1 MAQITAALVKQLREK
16 TGAGMM
22 DCKKALTETDGE
34 LEAAVDWLRKS
45 GLAQAQRKAGRTAAE
60 GLIGLATA
68 PGKAAM
74 VEINAET
81 DFVAR
86 NGDFQAVV
94 REVAT
99 LALDCDGDVER
110 LSAASYPG
118 TGRTVSEEI
127 TNLVAT
133 IGENIQ
139 LRRTAVLSAP
149 AGAVGDYIHMPAT
162 PGLGRLGV
170 IVAVESDAP
179 AESLARP
186 AHQFAMHIAAA
197 SPHAVSRDSLDQ
209 AMVERERAVLAEQAR
224 AEGKPEKIIEK
235 MIEGRLR
242 KFFEEVVLLEQTWI
256 LDGETRV
263 KAVLE
268 SAYRRARHPGRRERL
283 RPLPAG
289 RGDRAGEQGLRRRSR
304 RAARFLIISLLP
316 RSRR

>member
-1 MAQITAALVKQLREK
+1 MAQITASLVKQLRDK

-45 GLAQAQRKAGRTAAE
+45 GLAQAARKAGRTAAE
-60 GLIGLATA
+60 GLIGMATA

-86 NGDFQAVV
+86 NADFQAVV
-94 REVAT
+94 REVANI
-99 LALDCDGDVER
+99 ALDCEGDLER

-118 TGRTVSEEI
+118 TGRTVAEEI

-139 LRRTAVLSAP
+139 LRRTVVLSTP
-149 AGAVGDYIHMPAT
+149 AGVVGDYMHMPTAE
-162 PGLGRLGV
+162 GLGRLGV
-170 IVAVESDAP
+170 LVAVESEAP
-179 AESLARP
+179 TGSLERP
-186 AHQFAMHIAAA
+186 AHELAMHIAAA
-197 SPHAVSRDSLDQ
+197 SPQAVSRDSLDQ

-242 KFFEEVVLLEQTWI
+242 KFFEEVVLLEQTWVI
-256 LDGETRV
+256 DGETRV
-263 KAVLE
+263 KSMLE
-268 SAYRRARHPGRRERL
+268 SLAGSLETPVEVGGFVRYQLGEGIERESK
-283 RPLPAG
+283 
-289 RGDRAGEQGLRRRSR
+289 DF
-304 RAARFLIISLLP
+304 AAEVAAQLES
-316 RSRR
+316 

>member
-1 MAQITAALVKQLREK
+1 MAQITAALVKQLRDK

-99 LALDCDGDVER
+99 LALDCEGDVER

-118 TGRTVSEEI
+118 TGRTVAEEI
-127 TNLVAT
+127 TNLIAT

-149 AGAVGDYIHMPAT
+149 VGAVGDYIHMPAT

-170 IVAVESDAP
+170 LVAVASEAP
-179 AESLARP
+179 AESLDRP
-186 AHQFAMHIAAA
+186 AHEFAMHIAAA

-256 LDGETRV
+256 LDGESRV

-268 SAYRRARHPGRRERL
+268 SLASELGTSVSVSGFVRYQLGEGIERESKDF
-283 RPLPAG
+283 A
-289 RGDRAGEQGLRRRSR
+289 AEVAEQLGS
-304 RAARFLIISLLP
+304 
-316 RSRR
+316 

>member
-1 MAQITAALVKQLREK
+1 MAQITAALVKQLRDK

-86 NGDFQAVV
+86 NDDFQAVV

-99 LALDCDGDVER
+99 LALDCDGDIER

-118 TGRTVSEEI
+118 TGRTVAEEI

-149 AGAVGDYIHMPAT
+149 VGAVGDYIHMPAT

-186 AHQFAMHIAAA
+186 AHEFAMHIAAA

-256 LDGETRV
+256 LDGESRV

-268 SAYRRARHPGRRERL
+268 SLTAELGTPVSVSGFVRYQLGEGIERESKDF
-283 RPLPAG
+283 A
-289 RGDRAGEQGLRRRSR
+289 AEVAEQLGS
-304 RAARFLIISLLP
+304 
-316 RSRR
+316 

>member
-1 MAQITAALVKQLREK
+1 MAQITAALVKQLRDK

-45 GLAQAQRKAGRTAAE
+45 GLAQAARKAGRTAAE
-60 GLIGLATA
+60 GLIGMATA

-86 NGDFQAVV
+86 NADFQAVV
-94 REVAT
+94 REVANI
-99 LALDCDGDVER
+99 ALDCEGDLER

-118 TGRTVSEEI
+118 TGRTVAEEI

-139 LRRTAVLSAP
+139 LRRTVVLSTP
-149 AGAVGDYIHMPAT
+149 AGVVGDYLHLPTAE
-162 PGLGRLGV
+162 GLGRLGV
-170 IVAVESDAP
+170 LVAVESGAP
-179 AESLARP
+179 AESLGRP
-186 AHQFAMHIAAA
+186 AHELAMHIAAS
-197 SPHAVSRDSLDQ
+197 SPQAVSRDSLDQ

-256 LDGETRV
+256 LDGESRV

-268 SAYRRARHPGRRERL
+268 SLTAELGTPVSVSGFVRYQLGEGIERESKDF
-283 RPLPAG
+283 A
-289 RGDRAGEQGLRRRSR
+289 AEVAEQLGS
-304 RAARFLIISLLP
+304 
-316 RSRR
+316 

>member
-1 MAQITAALVKQLREK
+1 MAQITAALVKQLRDK

-22 DCKKALTETDGE
+22 DCKKALTETGGE
-34 LEAAVDWLRKS
+34 LEAAVDWLRKT

-60 GLIGLATA
+60 GLIGMATA

-86 NGDFQAVV
+86 NADFQAVV
-94 REVAT
+94 REVAKI
-99 LALDCDGDVER
+99 ALDCDGNLER

-118 TGRTVSEEI
+118 TGRSVSEEI

-139 LRRTAVLSAP
+139 LRRTVTLSTP
-149 AGAVGDYIHMPAT
+149 AGVVGDYIHMPTAE
-162 PGLGRLGV
+162 GLGRLGV
-170 IVAVESDAP
+170 LIAVESEAP
-179 AESLARP
+179 AESLERS
-186 AHQFAMHIAAA
+186 AHELAMHVAAA
-197 SPHAVSRDSLDQ
+197 SPQAVSRDSLDQ

-256 LDGETRV
+256 IDGETRV

-268 SAYRRARHPGRRERL
+268 SLAGTLDSPVAVSGFVRYQLGEGIERESK
-283 RPLPAG
+283 
-289 RGDRAGEQGLRRRSR
+289 DF
-304 RAARFLIISLLP
+304 AAEVAAQLES
-316 RSRR
+316 

>member
-99 LALDCDGDVER
+99 LALDCGGDIER

-118 TGRTVSEEI
+118 TGRTVAEEI

-139 LRRTAVLSAP
+139 LRRTAVFDMP
-149 AGAVGDYIHMPAT
+149 AGAVGDYLHMPAT

-179 AESLARP
+179 ADSLARS
-186 AHQFAMHIAAA
+186 AHELAMHIAAA

-256 LDGETRV
+256 LDGESRV
-263 KAVLE
+263 NSVLE
-268 SAYRRARHPGRRERL
+268 SL
-283 RPLPAG
+283 
-289 RGDRAGEQGLRRRSR
+289 AGELGTPVSVSGFVRYQLGEGIERESKDF
-304 RAARFLIISLLP
+304 AAEVAEQLGS
-316 RSRR
+316 

>member
-1 MAQITAALVKQLREK
+1 MVQITAALVKQLREK

-68 PGKAAM
+68 PGKAAL

-86 NGDFQAVV
+86 NSDFQAVV

-99 LALDCDGDVER
+99 VALDCGGDVER

-118 TGRTVSEEI
+118 TGRTVAEEI

-139 LRRTAVLSAP
+139 LRRTAVLSVST
-149 AGAVGDYIHMPAT
+149 GAVGDYLHMPAS
-162 PGLGRLGV
+162 PGLSRLGV
-170 IVAVESDAP
+170 LVALESDAS
-179 AESLARP
+179 ADSLERP
-186 AHQFAMHIAAA
+186 AHEFAMHIAAA

-263 KAVLE
+263 KSVLE
-268 SAYRRARHPGRRERL
+268 SLAAELGASVSVSGFVRYQLGEGIERESKDF
-283 RPLPAG
+283 A
-289 RGDRAGEQGLRRRSR
+289 AEVAEQLGS
-304 RAARFLIISLLP
+304 
-316 RSRR
+316 

>member
-68 PGKAAM
+68 PGKAAI

-86 NGDFQAVV
+86 NDDFRAVV

-118 TGRTVSEEI
+118 TGRTVTEEI

-139 LRRTAVLSAP
+139 LRRTAVLAAP

-170 IVAVESDAP
+170 LVAVESDAP
-179 AESLARP
+179 SESLERP
-186 AHQFAMHIAAA
+186 AHELAMHVAAV
-197 SPHAVSRDSLDQ
+197 SPQAVSRDSLDQ
-209 AMVERERAVLAEQAR
+209 VIVERERAVLAEQAR

-256 LDGETRV
+256 LDGESRV

-268 SAYRRARHPGRRERL
+268 ALSAELGTSVSVSGFVRYQLGEGIERESKDF
-283 RPLPAG
+283 A
-289 RGDRAGEQGLRRRSR
+289 AEVAEQLGS
-304 RAARFLIISLLP
+304 
-316 RSRR
+316 

>member
-1 MAQITAALVKQLREK
+1 MAQITAALVKQLRDK

-45 GLAQAQRKAGRTAAE
+45 GLAQAARKAGRTAAE

-68 PGKAAM
+68 PGKAAL

-86 NGDFQAVV
+86 NDDFQAVV
-94 REVAT
+94 RRVAEI
-99 LALDCDGDVER
+99 ALDCEGDLER

-118 TGRTVSEEI
+118 TGRTVAEEI
-127 TNLVAT
+127 TNLIAT

-139 LRRTAVLSAP
+139 LRRTAVLSMP
-149 AGAVGDYIHMPAT
+149 AGAVGDYLHMPAS

-170 IVAVESDAP
+170 LVAVESDAP

-186 AHQFAMHIAAA
+186 AHELAMHIAAA
-197 SPHAVSRDSLDQ
+197 SPQAVSRDSLDQ

-242 KFFEEVVLLEQTWI
+242 KFFEEVVLLEQTWVI
-256 LDGETRV
+256 DGETRV
-263 KAVLE
+263 KAVLDSLSETLGAPVAVSGFVRYQLGEGIERE
-268 SAYRRARHPGRRERL
+268 SK
-283 RPLPAG
+283 
-289 RGDRAGEQGLRRRSR
+289 DF
-304 RAARFLIISLLP
+304 AAEVAAQLES
-316 RSRR
+316 

>member
-1 MAQITAALVKQLREK
+1 MAQITAALVKQLRDK

-68 PGKAAM
+68 PGKAAL

-86 NGDFQAVV
+86 NSDFQTVV
-94 REVAT
+94 RGVAA
-99 LALDCDGDVER
+99 LALDCEGDLER
-110 LSAASYPG
+110 LSAAPYPG
-118 TGRTVSEEI
+118 TGRTVAEEI
-127 TNLVAT
+127 TNLIAT

-139 LRRTAVLSAP
+139 LRRTAVLSMP
-149 AGAVGDYIHMPAT
+149 SGAVGDYLHMPAS

-170 IVAVESDAP
+170 LVAVESDAP
-179 AESLARP
+179 AARLERP
-186 AHQFAMHIAAA
+186 AHELAMHIAAA
-197 SPHAVSRDSLDQ
+197 SPQAVSRDSLDQ

-242 KFFEEVVLLEQTWI
+242 KFFEDVVLLEQTWVM
-256 LDGETRV
+256 DGESRV
-263 KAVLE
+263 NSVLE
-268 SAYRRARHPGRRERL
+268 SLASELGTSVSVSGFVRYQLGEGIERESKDF
-283 RPLPAG
+283 A
-289 RGDRAGEQGLRRRSR
+289 AEVAEQLGS
-304 RAARFLIISLLP
+304 
-316 RSRR
+316 

>member
-1 MAQITAALVKQLREK
+1 MAQITAALVKQLRDK

-22 DCKKALTETDGE
+22 DCKKALTETGGE
-34 LEAAVDWLRKS
+34 LEAAVDWLRKT

-86 NGDFQAVV
+86 NADFQAVV

-99 LALDCDGDVER
+99 LALDCEGDVER

-118 TGRTVSEEI
+118 TGRTVAEEI

-139 LRRTAVLSAP
+139 LRRTVVLSTP
-149 AGAVGDYIHMPAT
+149 AGVVGDYIHMPTAE
-162 PGLGRLGV
+162 GLGRLGV
-170 IVAVESDAP
+170 LVAVDSEAP
-179 AESLARP
+179 AESLDRP
-186 AHQFAMHIAAA
+186 AHEFAMHIAAA
-197 SPHAVSRDSLDQ
+197 SPQAVSRDSLDQ
-209 AMVERERAVLAEQAR
+209 AMVERERAVLADQAR

-256 LDGETRV
+256 LDGESRV

-268 SAYRRARHPGRRERL
+268 SLAAELGTSVSVSGFVRYQLGEGIERESKDF
-283 RPLPAG
+283 A
-289 RGDRAGEQGLRRRSR
+289 AEVAEQLGS
-304 RAARFLIISLLP
+304 
-316 RSRR
+316 

>member
-1 MAQITAALVKQLREK
+1 MAQITAALVKQLRDK

-45 GLAQAQRKAGRTAAE
+45 GLAQAARKAGRTAAE
-60 GLIGLATA
+60 GLIGMATA

-86 NGDFQAVV
+86 NADFQAVV
-94 REVAT
+94 RRVANI
-99 LALDCDGDVER
+99 ALDCEGDLER

-118 TGRTVSEEI
+118 TGRTVAEEI

-139 LRRTAVLSAP
+139 LRRTVVLSTP
-149 AGAVGDYIHMPAT
+149 AGVVGDYIHMPTAE
-162 PGLGRLGV
+162 GLGRLGV
-170 IVAVESDAP
+170 LVAVDSEAP
-179 AESLARP
+179 AESLERP
-186 AHQFAMHIAAA
+186 AHELAMHIAAA
-197 SPHAVSRDSLDQ
+197 SPQAVSRDSLDQ

-242 KFFEEVVLLEQTWI
+242 KFFEEVVLLEQTWVI
-256 LDGETRV
+256 DGETRV

-268 SAYRRARHPGRRERL
+268 SLAGSFETPVEVSGFVRYQLGEGIERESKDF
-283 RPLPAG
+283 A
-289 RGDRAGEQGLRRRSR
+289 AEVAEQLQS
-304 RAARFLIISLLP
+304 
-316 RSRR
+316 

>member
-1 MAQITAALVKQLREK
+1 MAQITAALVKQLRDK

-86 NGDFQAVV
+86 NADFQAVV

-99 LALDCDGDVER
+99 LALDCEGDVER

-118 TGRTVSEEI
+118 TGRTVAEEI
-127 TNLVAT
+127 TNLIAT

-139 LRRTAVLSAP
+139 LRRTVVLSTP
-149 AGAVGDYIHMPAT
+149 AGVVGDYIHMPT
-162 PGLGRLGV
+162 PKGWAASAFWSPSTPKRPPRAS
-170 IVAVESDAP
+170 I
-179 AESLARP
+179 ARP
-186 AHQFAMHIAAA
+186 TS
-197 SPHAVSRDSLDQ
+197 SPCISPP
-209 AMVERERAVLAEQAR
+209 RA
-224 AEGKPEKIIEK
+224 
-235 MIEGRLR
+235 
-242 KFFEEVVLLEQTWI
+242 
-256 LDGETRV
+256 
-263 KAVLE
+263 
-268 SAYRRARHPGRRERL
+268 
-283 RPLPAG
+283 
-289 RGDRAGEQGLRRRSR
+289 RRRSPAIPSIR
-304 RAARFLIISLLP
+304 RWSSASARCS
-316 RSRR
+316 RSRRGPRASPRRSSRR